1 MFEVIAMKMLCYSF
15 LFALILAGGC
25 TTKSNAR
32 AEARAAYNAGRA
44 AAFQQML
51 EEEHTSIRVVG
62 QVRNPEFEW
71 KEGMS
76 LMEALIKADW
86 TGIQNPKEIIIIRK
100 HERIP
105 VDMKPFLNGEDVLL
119 EAGDTIELHR

>member
-1 MFEVIAMKMLCYSF
+1 MRILLNSLLLMLLLSS
-15 LFALILAGGC
+15 GC

-32 AEARAAYNAGRA
+32 AEARAAYHAGRA
-44 AAFQQML
+44 AAYQQML

-62 QVRNPEFEW
+62 QVRNPEFDW

-105 VDMKPFLNGEDVLL
+105 VDMKAFLNGEDVLL
-119 EAGDTIELHR
+119 EAGDTIELHQ

>member
-1 MFEVIAMKMLCYSF
+1 MKRLIFC
-15 LFALILAGGC
+15 LLLLALMASGC

-32 AEARAAYNAGRA
+32 IEARAAYNAGRA
-44 AAFQQML
+44 AAYQQML

-62 QVRNPEFEW
+62 KVKNPEFEW

-86 TGIQNPKEIIIIRK
+86 TGMQNPKGIIIIRK
-100 HERIP
+100 HGPIT
-105 VDMKPFLNGEDVLL
+105 VDMKAFLNGDDVLL
-119 EAGDTIELHR
+119 EAGDTIELHE